1 MKKTDILALGAGI
14 MALSF
19 SLAANAGN
27 GTWTTESIGDFNSV
41 SMYTPS
47 TTSPIGDGKSLMIVL
62 HGCTQ
67 SYSAFTTANLEDA
80 ADQYGMVIAA
90 PDAMYKAGYSCWS
103 YWQGTISR
111 TAGDYENVIG
121 LAEALRD
128 DTSYDID
135 PDQIYVAGLSS
146 GGSYAMTVGCLAPD
160 IFAGMGL
167 DAAPSAG
174 TSSNGAFS
182 LESNASQTASRCEG
196 YAGSYSSYFDT
207 QITNTA
213 FGTSDYTV
221 PQGYG
226 PQNADAMAIVYG
238 VSKGTAQNSTQ
249 GGVTFAETPYTDGRV
264 SMIALS
270 GVGHAWPGGSG
281 ASGSYIDSS
290 SINYGIYLADY
301 FAENNNRVGPPPTP
315 YAADINNPAVNAPM
329 DGTTATVTATV
340 DVPVASTLISIVVE
354 MDAQSTTVSST
365 TINEAFTIVAGE
377 HTATITVTVQG
388 DDGENYITEEIV
400 NFDNSTPICTPPAEA
415 TDTVTNHYVAGRI
428 DVTTYLVMGP
438 QYGYNTIITLYNVDG
453 AWTDV
458 DPCL

>member
-1 MKKTDILALGAGI
+1 MRKRNILALGAGI
-14 MALSF
+14 ASLAF
-19 SLAANAGN
+19 SLAANAGA
-27 GTWTTESIGDFNSV
+27 GSWTTESIGGFSSV

-47 TTSPIGDGKSLMIVL
+47 TESPVGDGKSLMIVL

-67 SYSAFTTANLEDA
+67 SYTAFTTANLEDT
-80 ADQYGMVIAA
+80 ADEYGMVIAV

-111 TAGDYENVIG
+111 TSGDYKNVIT
-121 LAEALRD
+121 LAEDLRD

-146 GGSYAMTVGCLAPD
+146 GGAYAMTVGCLAPD

-167 DAAPSAG
+167 DAAPSTG

-182 LESNASQTASRCEG
+182 LESTAAATATRCEG

-213 FGTSDYTV
+213 YGTSDYTV

-226 PQNADAMAIVYG
+226 PQNAEAMAIIYG
-238 VSKGTAQNSTQ
+238 VSAGTAQNSTQ
-249 GGVTFAETPYTDGRV
+249 GSVTFVETPYTDGRV

-290 SINYGIYLADY
+290 SINYGTYLAKY
-301 FAENNNRVGPPPTP
+301 FSENNNRVGPGNIYEAEILSP
-315 YAADINNPAVNAPM
+315 DVNAPM

-340 DVPVASTLISIVVE
+340 DVPTASTLTSIVVA
-354 MDAQSTTVSST
+354 MDSQSTTVSST
-365 TINEAFTIVAGE
+365 TINEAFTIVAGA

-388 DDGENYITEEIV
+388 DDGNTYVTVETMD
-400 NFDNSTPICTPPAEA
+400 FDNLTPACTVTDEV
-415 TDTVTNHYVAGRI
+415 TDTATNHYLAGRL
-428 DVTTYLVMGP
+428 DVNGYIAMGGV
-438 QYGYNTIITLYNVDG
+438 YGYINTFTLYEVDG
-453 AWTDV
+453 TWTDV
-458 DPCL
+458 NPCD